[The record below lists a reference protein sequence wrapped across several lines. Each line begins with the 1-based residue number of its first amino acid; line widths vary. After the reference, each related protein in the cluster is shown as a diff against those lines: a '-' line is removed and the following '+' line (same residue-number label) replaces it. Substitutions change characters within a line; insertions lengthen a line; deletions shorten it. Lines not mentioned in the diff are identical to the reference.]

1 MPNNEF
7 RKNEAKNVSNITILM
22 TYTIFSA
29 VLFAE
34 TILMEWELWALP
46 LIVASVCF
54 GWFLHISRRI
64 PEKNSMFIY
73 VILMMVAFFFYGIH
87 ITSTFDLA
95 PVCALMML
103 LLSMTETVGYI
114 YIALIFY
121 YATMIYDMIQLA
133 NNGTLVADPLTVSR
147 IFLHM
152 FLIFIVARIE
162 IIIINNRKKE
172 RNEYGSLIN
181 SLEETNRRTED
192 FLTNVSHEFRTPI
205 NAVTGITSIIIKK
218 VHDKEIREQ
227 IASVQRAGYRLF
239 EQVGAILD
247 YTEIDTG
254 RMNLSV
260 ETYMIS
266 STINDIITENYAVW
280 NEPSVEMVFDVD
292 ADIPSQ
298 LKGDSAAIK
307 KILKNLITNAVK
319 FTKEGGVYVRI
330 YSTKKEYGVNLC
342 FEITDTGV
350 GMDAHELSRI
360 RERFY
365 QINSGRTRRAG
376 GLGLG
381 LSIVYGLTRS
391 MGGFLKMESEPG
403 EGTSVHVSI
412 PQEIVDPSPS
422 MSVDDREDICLVSF
436 ILFEKFADPRVRD
449 FYERMISNMVQR
461 LDLARHDVK
470 SCEELAKVQRIYK
483 VSHVFVGASE
493 YEAFKDELEKLDPSI
508 TLIVAADDSFSLPPR
523 SRARIMR
530 KPVYAFTMAGM
541 LNVKANEGMAANIG
555 KRMVTP
561 GISALVVD
569 DEAMNLMVAE
579 GIFKDY
585 GMKVKTVFSGFEA
598 IKACEEEHFDIIFL
612 DHMMPEMDGVETLK
626 HLRTLEQTKGEY
638 SAMVALTA
646 NAVSGA
652 REMFLNEG
660 FDGFVAKPVETAEL
674 ERVLK
679 NVLPKAAIEYVDGDF
694 SFDSDGTEQGM
705 EKGSA
710 DPLSRLHKSGI
721 ETGDGIRY
729 CRNDKEFYMD
739 ILNSFVSDSTSKQ
752 NAISTSLANGDLDTY
767 RIQVHALKSTSKMIG
782 ATALSEYARQME
794 EAAKKKDVPYLQSHQ
809 DDLMQIYTNIID
821 TIASCIGINIGGEE
835 QELTE
840 IGKNDLISRLN
851 ELKDIVT
858 TYEQEKAEGVMDEL
872 SAYYYKDINL
882 KDALS
887 NAKSSVA
894 DFDMK
899 TALSEIEGILADIEK
914 EG

>member
-1 MPNNEF
+1 MQNNELN
-7 RKNEAKNVSNITILM
+7 KNETRKVSNITILI
-22 TYTIFSA
+22 TYTVFSA
-29 VLFAE
+29 VLFGE
-34 TILMEWELWALP
+34 TILMGWEMWVLP
-46 LIVASVCF
+46 LIVAGVLF
-54 GWFLHISRRI
+54 GWFLHITRRVS
-64 PEKNSMFIY
+64 EKNSTFIY
-73 VILMMVAFFFYGIH
+73 VILMMVTFFFYGIH

-95 PVCALMML
+95 PVCALVML
-103 LLSMTETVGYI
+103 LLSMTELTGYI
-114 YIALIFY
+114 YIALVFY
-121 YATMIYDMIQLA
+121 YATMIYDIIQLA
-133 NNGTLVADPLTVSR
+133 ENGTLVADPLTVSR
-147 IFLHM
+147 IFLHL
-152 FLIFIVARIE
+152 FLIFVLARIE
-162 IIIINNRKKE
+162 VVIINARKRE
-172 RNEYGSLIN
+172 RKEYGALIG

-218 VHDKEIREQ
+218 VHDKEIRDQ

-254 RMNLSV
+254 RMSLLN

-266 STINDIITENYAVW
+266 STVHDIITENFSVWSDPAV
-280 NEPSVEMVFDVD
+280 EIIFDVD
-292 ADIPSQ
+292 ADIPAQ

-307 KILKNLITNAVK
+307 KILKNLITNSVK
-319 FTKEGGVYVRI
+319 FTREGGIYVRI
-330 YSTKKEYGVNLC
+330 YSTKKDYGINLC
-342 FEITDTGV
+342 FEIADTGS
-350 GMDAHELSRI
+350 GMDATELSRI

-365 QINSGRTRRAG
+365 QINAGRTRRAG

-391 MGGFLKMESEPG
+391 MGGFLRMESEPG

-422 MSVDDREDICLVSF
+422 MSVADKDDVCLVCF

-449 FYERMISNMVQR
+449 FYERMIGNMVTR
-461 LDLARHDVK
+461 LELARHDVK
-470 SCEELAKVQRIYK
+470 TVEELNKVQRIYK

-493 YEAFKDELEKLDPSI
+493 YEDFKDDLEALDPSI
-508 TLIVAADDSFSLPPR
+508 TLIVAADEGFSLPPK

-541 LNVKANEGMAANIG
+541 LNARSAEGVNAAVG
-555 KRMVTP
+555 TRLVTP
-561 GISALVVD
+561 GVSALVVD

-585 GMKVKTVFSGFEA
+585 GMKVRTVFSGFEA

-652 REMFLNEG
+652 REMFLSEG

-679 NVLPKAAIEYVDGDF
+679 SVLPKASIEYVDSDF
-694 SFDSDGTEQGM
+694 SFDEGGLNEDVQG
-705 EKGSA
+705 GGA
-710 DPLSRLHKSGI
+710 DPLSRLHKAGI
-721 ETGDGIRY
+721 DTGEGIRY
-729 CRNDKEFYMD
+729 CRNDKTFYMD
-739 ILNSFVSDSTSKQ
+739 ILNSFVSDSSSKQ
-752 NAISTSLANGDLDTY
+752 NAIAVSLESGDIENY

-782 ATALSEYARQME
+782 ATALSEFARDME
-794 EAAKKKDVPYLQSHQ
+794 EAAKKKDVPYLQSHEE
-809 DDLMQIYTNIID
+809 DLMQLYVNVTD
-821 TIASCIGINIGGEE
+821 TIASCIGIKAGKAKA
-835 QELTE
+835 ELLE
-840 IGKNDLISRLN
+840 IERDELLKRLN
-851 ELKDIVT
+851 ELKDTIS
-858 TYEQEKAEGVMDEL
+858 TYEQERAEGIMEEL
-872 SAYYYKDINL
+872 SGFYYKDIDL
-882 KDALS
+882 SVALS
-887 NAKSSVA
+887 NALSSVA

-899 TALSEIEGILADIEK
+899 TAMSEIEGLMGEL
-914 EG
+914 GG